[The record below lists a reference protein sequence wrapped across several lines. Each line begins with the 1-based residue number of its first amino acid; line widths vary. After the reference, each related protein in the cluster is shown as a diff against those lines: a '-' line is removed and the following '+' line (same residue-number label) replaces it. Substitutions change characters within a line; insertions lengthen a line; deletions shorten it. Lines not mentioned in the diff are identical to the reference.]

1 MAVVL
6 QNIEAFPQKNTFIHF
21 DEEACTPVAAPPTF
35 SAPGTLL
42 NKSFRTREPIAL
54 EEVVAPEQ
62 PLRSRRRDIL
72 WRMLGSSQPATAGNQ
87 MPAEVMS
94 SPVHVQLKNTFVH
107 FEEPQTPAGPPVHTA
122 PETTVSTVP
131 PPPAPAAEARPRVG
145 MASLGSEGHCT
156 GQCIP
161 CLMQVRWQAGRCA
174 EPCKFGVECGRCHE
188 AHTEEELQKIQA
200 KMRKQKKKHGERAA
214 ALLSSAYANGNVAPV
229 GAGAAVARQ
238 Q

>member
-72 WRMLGSSQPATAGNQ
+72 RRMLGSSQPATAENQ
-87 MPAEVMS
+87 MPADVMS
-94 SPVHVQLKNTFVH
+94 SPVQVQLKSTFVH
-107 FEEPQTPAGPPVHTA
+107 FEEP
-122 PETTVSTVP
+122 PETTISTVP
-131 PPPAPAAEARPRVG
+131 PPPAPAAEARQRVG

-174 EPCKFGVECGRCHE
+174 EPCRFGVECGRCHE

-229 GAGAAVARQ
+229 GAGAVVARQ
-238 Q
+238 H